1 MDDMVQLLPEYEYRL
16 TPMSSARSRAG
27 APGEMIEPCRLSVDD
42 KEYDTLFVFLNGVAS
57 FVDFKQEDKTL
68 MPPGA
73 QGWFC
78 KLSSDFATSFE
89 KQTNNA
95 TVVQGPTLMLET
107 YVKVYVQS
115 PPSNDLP
122 SGFDPT
128 AVIPS
133 SKTPPKTKR
142 HIYLRHG
149 DTVQFEE
156 CSCALRVSVA
166 EVSRSMNTSFADGD
180 KVASSTD
187 IQVKSSARQFVAAGR
202 GAATLED
209 EETEDED
216 DLDGPINT
224 PFGADDS
231 TPATSRPTDTAA
243 VKDTPSRPDSNE
255 SNRIF
260 STAQDRLRS
269 PENNNG
275 ADGSTPAAR
284 AGAARGKEVKVNPS
298 EDAES
303 QFVFPKEKGQTKYGG
318 TPKTKRQAKNE
329 TLESPSKSDLP
340 FEPNEAIIAPRPRR
354 PSKHAKLDDNTAIS
368 MSSPNR
374 KRSFSAHDEDEVMAP
389 PASTAP
395 PTKKA
400 RGRGR
405 PPKEPEAP
413 KPVPT
418 TSGKKRGRPSKDI
431 RAADDQDEAVEPPP
445 STGKLKR
452 PSRNSEA
459 KVVSE
464 EEDDKDEVAGTRR
477 RKHTS
482 PDLDPRASATPQS
495 STPHSSGNA
504 PTKVLLSKSD
514 YAEDTKAKN
523 WLKKHGASVDDKKIP
538 GKRTN
543 FVCVVPVGE
552 LVATPKV
559 LRSVALG
566 KRVVTDQWVKLSIE
580 QGQLLGLD
588 EYVHDDLAPTMDV
601 DRSNLLDGKALFITS
616 ALEKRYGEDFT
627 HIKELATALGAHRVE
642 VGAAKKTNGM
652 SDRATIFL
660 GLDHDDP
667 DAKKLVEEDGRA
679 VCQKNLLT
687 HSILQGE
694 LLLDHDEFKW
704 KPKPV
709 KGKKGKK

>member
-1 MDDMVQLLPEYEYRL
+1 MSWFSAVAKDFTNKL
-16 TPMSSARSRAG
+16 T
-27 APGEMIEPCRLSVDD
+27 V
-42 KEYDTLFVFLNGVAS
+42 
-57 FVDFKQEDKTL
+57 
-68 MPPGA
+68 A
-73 QGWFC
+73 QG
-78 KLSSDFATSFE
+78 S
-89 KQTNNA
+89 Q
-95 TVVQGPTLMLET
+95 LMLEP
-107 YVKVYVQS
+107 YVKAYVEA

-122 SGFDPT
+122 SGFDIT
-128 AVIPS
+128 AVPS
-133 SKTPPKTKR
+133 RNTRPAIKR

-149 DTVQFEE
+149 DIVHFEDHA
-156 CSCALRVSVA
+156 CAIHISVARVSHSA
-166 EVSRSMNTSFADGD
+166 NTSFADGD
-180 KVASSTD
+180 KVAAATE
-187 IQVKSSARQFVAAGR
+187 IQVKSSAHQPATTGR
-202 GAATLED
+202 GAAHPED
-209 EETEDED
+209 DETEDED

-224 PFGADDS
+224 PLGAADS
-231 TPATSRPTDTAA
+231 TPATSRPTDNLA
-243 VKDTPSRPDSNE
+243 VKDTPSRPFSHE
-255 SNRIF
+255 SNHIY
-260 STAQDRLRS
+260 STARDNLH
-269 PENNNG
+269 PEHNDG
-275 ADGSTPAAR
+275 ADDSTPAAR
-284 AGAARGKEVKVNPS
+284 AGAARGKKAKVNS
-298 EDAES
+298 YEDAES

-318 TPKTKRQAKNE
+318 TPKMKRQAKNE

-340 FEPNEAIIAPRPRR
+340 SEPDEAIIAPRPRR
-354 PSKHAKLDDNTAIS
+354 QSNHAKLDENTAIS
-368 MSSPNR
+368 KSSPHR
-374 KRSFSAHDEDEVMAP
+374 KRSFSAHEEEDDIATI
-389 PASTAP
+389 ASTAP

-405 PPKEPEAP
+405 PPKEPEVL

-418 TSGKKRGRPSKDI
+418 TSGKKRGRPSKGTT
-431 RAADDQDEAVEPPP
+431 AEDDQDEAAEPPS

-452 PSRNSEA
+452 PSRKSEA

-464 EEDDKDEVAGTRR
+464 VEDDKDKMAGTRR
-477 RKHTS
+477 RKNTS

-504 PTKVLLSKSD
+504 PTKILLSKSD
-514 YAEDTKAKN
+514 YAEDKKAKN
-523 WLKKHGASVDDKKIP
+523 WLKKHGASVDEKIP

-580 QGQLLGLD
+580 QGQLLDLD
-588 EYVHDDLAPTMDV
+588 EYVHDDLAPSMDV

-616 ALEKRYGEDFT
+616 ALEKRYGDDFT

-652 SDRATIFL
+652 SDHATIFL

-679 VCQKNLLT
+679 VYQKNLLAQ
-687 HSILQGE
+687 SILQGE